1 MEGTFTLVDIE
12 LFFASIS
19 INSMHNEIQ
28 KLQKDTKLYI
38 LLWQIYPMNISLEVQ
53 TRSHNA
59 FTRAKEVQI
68 NRI

>member
-1 MEGTFTLVDIE
+1 MY
-12 LFFASIS
+12 
-19 INSMHNEIQ
+19 NEIQ

-59 FTRAKEVQI
+59 FTRAKGVQI
-68 NRI
+68 NKI